1 MNGAT
6 GRYAAAGQ
14 RPGRDQG
21 DRDRLHLLRATT
33 RQIEERYQD
42 AKREGEADSVVV
54 FVVDLRDRAGREVAR
69 LHRRWGTDGSSG
81 VDRMLADSVA
91 RGDIP
96 TASLVLRRPLAV
108 ETLGHFAP
116 RAARQIET
124 KAPPPGSCWV
134 CVVASGGTLTAQFR
148 SESTTE

>member
-1 MNGAT
+1 MNRAA
-6 GRYAAAGQ
+6 RRCAAAGQ

-42 AKREGEADSVVV
+42 AKREGDADPVVV

-69 LHRRWGTDGSSG
+69 LHPRWGTDSSSG
-81 VDRMLADSVA
+81 VDRMLADCLA
-91 RGDIP
+91 HGEIP
-96 TASLVLRRPLAV
+96 TASLALSRPLAV
-108 ETLGHFAP
+108 EMLGHFAP

-124 KAPPPGSCWV
+124 KAPPPGYCWV

-148 SESTTE
+148 SESTTQ